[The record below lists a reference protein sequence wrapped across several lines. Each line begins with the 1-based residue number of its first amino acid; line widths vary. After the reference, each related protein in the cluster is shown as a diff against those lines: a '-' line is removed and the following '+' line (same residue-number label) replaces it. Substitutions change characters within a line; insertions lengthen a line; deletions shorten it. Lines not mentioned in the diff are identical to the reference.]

1 MNASN
6 LFVDQTKIFES
17 SLHLSNSHA
26 YEWSVDTDRFRN
38 DDRRYDE
45 LRHQIFVG
53 LYCEYLAL
61 HHDVD
66 VTDDLIDH

>member
-26 YEWSVDTDRFRN
+26 YE
-38 DDRRYDE
+38 
-45 LRHQIFVG
+45 
-53 LYCEYLAL
+53 
-61 HHDVD
+61 
-66 VTDDLIDH
+66 